1 MLWWCF
7 GETTYM
13 AKAKFTASMDAIQ
26 ADFADRRTA
35 EAHNR
40 AITQPAKPTVG
51 RPGAATPVV
60 PPTKSGNIFF

>member
-1 MLWWCF
+1 
-7 GETTYM
+7 
-13 AKAKFTASMDAIQ
+13 MDAIQ